1 MRRKRRQLHE
11 VSSCS
16 ERLFSVSKQG
26 VRLGEG
32 PGGRAAQMV
41 VLGVGDVGASEC
53 GPGPALLG
61 SSNESNEVNE
71 STTPGN
77 ESEQG
82 PKHQRTAEYDSSTFT
97 FTSNFNRISGLSFVF
112 TFELDRTNDFIFQI
126 QRGYPSYD
134 NAVAGELQW
143 QAEAQAQSR
152 VA

>member
-1 MRRKRRQLHE
+1 VRRKRRQWHE

-32 PGGRAAQMV
+32 LEGGLHKWSFLASVISVNAA
-41 VLGVGDVGASEC
+41 LALPCLASQT
-53 GPGPALLG
+53 
-61 SSNESNEVNE
+61 SQTK
-71 STTPGN
+71 STSQTPDN